1 MKMKLERIMRNWT
14 QEELSKKAG
23 VSRLTI
29 SKIENQ
35 GIENVQVNILRKI
48 ALALDKNVN
57 ELFFS

>member
-1 MKMKLERIMRNWT
+1 MKLERIMRNWT